1 MFSELIWPIVLI
13 VLGMVMLFIEAIV
26 PSFGLIGIAGF
37 MLIGGGVVAIW
48 TTAGMMWG
56 VVAICIAVPVFV
68 FAMVL
73 LFRSRASR
81 AFVQTG
87 TIEGGSSSIP
97 AMTHLVGQ
105 IGVAITPLRPSGI
118 VQLDEERIDVVTDGG
133 AFIEK
138 GEDVIVLRL
147 ETNSIVVDKNDT

>member
-1 MFSELIWPIVLI
+1 MFSDLVWPIVLI
-13 VLGMVMLFIEAIV
+13 VLGMIMLFIEAIV

-68 FAMVL
+68 VAMVL
-73 LFRSRASR
+73 FFRSKASR

-87 TIEGGSSSIP
+87 TIEGGSSSVP
-97 AMTHLVGQ
+97 SMTHLVGQ
-105 IGVAITPLRPSGI
+105 KGTALSPLRPSGI
-118 VQLDEERIDVVTDGG
+118 VLIGQTRLDVVSDGG
-133 AFIEK
+133 AYIEQ
-138 GEDVIVLRL
+138 GDEIVVLRI
-147 ETNSIVVDKNDT
+147 ETNSIVVEKTDA

>member
-73 LFRSRASR
+73 FFRSRASR

>member
-1 MFSELIWPIVLI
+1 MFSDLIWPIVLI
-13 VLGMVMLFIEAIV
+13 VLGMIMLFIEAIV

-56 VVAICIAVPVFV
+56 VIAICIAVPVFT

-73 LFRSRASR
+73 FFRSRASK

-87 TIEGGSSSIP
+87 TIEVGSSSIP
-97 AMTHLVGQ
+97 SMTHLVGKK
-105 IGVAITPLRPSGI
+105 GTAITPLRPSGI
-118 VQLDEERIDVVTDGG
+118 VLIESERIDVVTDGG

-147 ETNSIVVDKNDT
+147 ETNSIVVDKTDS

>member
-56 VVAICIAVPVFV
+56 VVGSCIAVPVFV

-73 LFRSRASR
+73 FFRSRASR